1 MATIG
6 SNNLQIRRVM
16 QREPAQDGYSYF
28 ENFQYRTKD
37 VTSSSLGLVSLSS
50 NWSEWQ
56 SISRTDTIYV
66 DENGV
71 EINP

>member
-6 SNNLQIRRVM
+6 SNALQIRRVM

-28 ENFQYRTKD
+28 ENLQYRTKD
-37 VTSSSLGLVSLSS
+37 VTSSRLGSIPLSS
-50 NWSEWQ
+50 GWSAWQ
-56 SISRTDTIYV
+56 SLSRTDMIYV

>member
-6 SNNLQIRRVM
+6 SNNLQICRVM

-28 ENFQYRTKD
+28 ENLQYRTKD
-37 VTSSSLGLVSLSS
+37 VIISPLGFVSLSS

-56 SISRTDTIYV
+56 SLSRTDMIYV